1 MSPAVLDPYAEL
13 GLGPNATAEQIA
25 RAYRRLAKEYHPDLH
40 RESGAAERMQRIN
53 HAWQV
58 LSRPGGRQ
66 AATRTAAAATAG
78 HWTRPYGTGGWTTW
92 QPAGSAAPRRR
103 RPPRPEPPE
112 AHFGDSRWV
121 TFAVSV
127 LLALLVFVGTY
138 LGSMARQAP

>member
-1 MSPAVLDPYAEL
+1 MPPAVLDPYAEL
-13 GLGPNATAEQIA
+13 GLGPNATAEQIS

-40 RESGAAERMQRIN
+40 READAAERMQRIN
-53 HAWQV
+53 QAWQV

-66 AATRTAAAATAG
+66 TATQAAAAASAG
-78 HWTRPYGTGGWTTW
+78 HWAPPYGTGGWTAW
-92 QPAGSAAPRRR
+92 RPEGSAAPRRR

-112 AHFGDSRWV
+112 PHFGDSRWV
-121 TFAVSV
+121 TLGVSV